1 MADPVSIDNLFR
13 ESADLFV
20 LLGTDRKVKTSNP
33 AFRQEV
39 KGARVGADFLDLVD
53 PLGRDR
59 FATALARAAGGATVL
74 VEIDHE
80 GTTGGRRR
88 VEYRFFP
95 VEGGLTA
102 GLGRMRAVEPAMADQ
117 LDRANEELREKTR
130 ILDHIQ
136 IELTQVPFIDPVT
149 GVWNRLQVIER
160 LTGEWSRSERFGS
173 PITCLLVEV
182 EDLSDIRSRHGQ
194 FLADEVLKSVARRIK
209 RTVRDHDVV
218 GRYGGD
224 RFVVVAVTDGD
235 GAKVLGGR
243 LRDAVSNEPVAVN
256 DKRIAVTIRIGGA
269 TNRSEG
275 VEIMEDIFS
284 VAETALEESRKKA
297 DRVAVA
303 DEVGV

>member
-1 MADPVSIDNLFR
+1 MSDVVSIDNLFR
-13 ESADLFV
+13 DSADLFV
-20 LLGTDRKVKTSNP
+20 LLGTDRKVKTANP
-33 AFRQEV
+33 AFRQEIR
-39 KGARVGADFLDLVD
+39 GARAGVDFLDLVD
-53 PLGRDR
+53 PAGRDR

-80 GTTGGRRR
+80 ASTGGRRR

-102 GLGRMRAVEPAMADQ
+102 GVGRVRGIEPAIADR
-117 LDRANEELREKTR
+117 LDRVSEELREKTR

-149 GVWNRLQVIER
+149 GVWNRLQVVER

-182 EDLSDIRSRHGQ
+182 EDMGDIRATHGQ
-194 FLADEVLKSVARRIK
+194 FVADEVLKAVARRIK

-235 GAKVLGGR
+235 GARSLGAR
-243 LRDAVSNEPVAVN
+243 LRDAISGEPVAVN
-256 DKRIAVTIRIGGA
+256 EKRVPVTMRVGGA

-284 VAETALEESRKKA
+284 VAESALEESRKKD

-303 DEVGV
+303 EEVGV

>member
-1 MADPVSIDNLFR
+1 MSDTVSIDNLFR
-13 ESADLFV
+13 DSADLFV
-20 LLGTDRKVKTSNP
+20 LLGTDRKVKTANP
-33 AFRQEV
+33 AFRQEIR
-39 KGARVGADFLDLVD
+39 GARPGADFLDLVD
-53 PLGRDR
+53 PQGRDR

-102 GLGRMRAVEPAMADQ
+102 GVGRLRAIEPAMADQ
-117 LDRANEELREKTR
+117 LDRVSEELREKTR

-149 GVWNRLQVIER
+149 GVWNRLQVVER

-173 PITCLLVEV
+173 PITALIIEV
-182 EDLSDIRSRHGQ
+182 EDIPEIRSRHGQ
-194 FLADEVLKSVARRIK
+194 FVSDEVLKSVARRIK

-235 GAKVLGGR
+235 GAKALGGR
-243 LRDAVSNEPVAVN
+243 LRDAISLEPVAVN
-256 DKRIAVTIRIGGA
+256 EKRIPVTMRIGGA

-284 VAETALEESRKKA
+284 VAETALEESRKSA
-297 DRVAVA
+297 DRIAVA
-303 DEVGV
+303 EEVGV

>member
-1 MADPVSIDNLFR
+1 MADSVSIDNLFR

-33 AFRQEV
+33 AFRQEI
-39 KGARVGADFLDLVD
+39 KGARTGADFLDLVD
-53 PLGRDR
+53 PQGRDR

-80 GTTGGRRR
+80 GTTGGMRR

-102 GLGRMRAVEPAMADQ
+102 GLGRLRAVEPAMADQ
-117 LDRANEELREKTR
+117 LDRVNEELREKTR

-173 PITCLLVEV
+173 PITCLLLEV
-182 EDLSDIRSRHGQ
+182 EDLSEIRSRHGQ

-235 GAKVLGGR
+235 GAKVLAGR
-243 LRDAVSNEPVAVN
+243 LRDAISNEPVAVN
-256 DKRIAVTIRIGGA
+256 EKRVDVTIRIGGA

-284 VAETALEESRKKA
+284 VAETALEESRTKS